1 MQLKCS
7 YIILLFLVI
16 VSCKSNDAN
25 REEIEVIGTIYKAMP
40 KVIPPPP
47 PKEGEVNSEIRN
59 QNEFLKH
66 RYGIF
71 QEFIS
76 IKSTDNV
83 SNMFHQ
89 HEYVSGELFKEFQ
102 IDSISMQL
110 ARSLGK
116 LNDDTLV
123 NKKQLND
130 YVKENLVYLNKPYPN
145 KEEQRKH
152 NINVV
157 ISFSKVAFDSEHRKA
172 AVCVGLYYDKLSAS
186 QTIYI
191 LEKINNV
198 WRIKF
203 TGVGEIS

>member
-7 YIILLFLVI
+7 YIILLFFVI
-16 VSCKSNDAN
+16 VSCKSNDVN

-47 PKEGEVNSEIRN
+47 PKEGEMNSEIRN

-76 IKSTDNV
+76 IQSTDYISNV
-83 SNMFHQ
+83 FHQ

-102 IDSISMQL
+102 IDSISIQL

-116 LNDDTLV
+116 LNVDEHI

-130 YVKENLVYLNKPYPN
+130 YVKENLVYLNKRFPD
-145 KEEQRKH
+145 KEEKRKH
-152 NINVV
+152 SINGV
-157 ISFSKVAFDSEHRKA
+157 ISFSKVAFDIEHRKA
-172 AVCVGLYYDKLSAS
+172 AVCVGLYYGKLSAS

-191 LEKINNV
+191 LEKVNNV
-198 WRIKF
+198 WKIKF
-203 TGVGEIS
+203 TEVGEKS